1 MSMYYQETKVITFS
15 YDVGD
20 DAREKQALLMLV
32 GALLL

>member
-1 MSMYYQETKVITFS
+1 MNIYYQETKVITVS
-15 YDVGD
+15 YNIGD